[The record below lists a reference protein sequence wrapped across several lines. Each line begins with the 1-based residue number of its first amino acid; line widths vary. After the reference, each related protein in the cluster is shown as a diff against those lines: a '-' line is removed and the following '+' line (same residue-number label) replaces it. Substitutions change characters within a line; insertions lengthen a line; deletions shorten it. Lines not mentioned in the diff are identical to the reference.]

1 MKAAWALACA
11 LMLPGTA
18 FAADCDAEMPAAHQR
33 IADIKA
39 RDPKIDAL
47 LKKKDLK
54 GVCAIL
60 KTNVADM
67 TFARDAMQHCM
78 TGFEKNENVAA
89 LNANLTELTA
99 AIAMQCR

>member
-1 MKAAWALACA
+1 M
-11 LMLPGTA
+11 
-18 FAADCDAEMPAAHQR
+18 
-33 IADIKA
+33 
-39 RDPKIDAL
+39 
-47 LKKKDLK
+47 
-54 GVCAIL
+54 CAIL

-78 TGFEKNENVAA
+78 TGFEKNENVTA